1 MVPDELHSHLGQFCG
16 LAGAPGR
23 GESEPMEGHQ
33 GFLGASLHSKP
44 YIVLIGHTGDDHGIS
59 NRGKDDMSRDSPL
72 PGAPARP
79 QNWPRWECNSSG
91 TISTR
96 CDEPLDTRVYIGLE
110 STLGLLTLA
119 RTDKLSMFVV
129 HACLRECQK
138 APILALY
145 SISGDSGRNLPVV
158 LARQLGLSS

>member
-1 MVPDELHSHLGQFCG
+1 MIHD
-16 LAGAPGR
+16 LADKEAPRKSQWPFIGAD
-23 GESEPMEGHQ
+23 
-33 GFLGASLHSKP
+33 SL
-44 YIVLIGHTGDDHGIS
+44 
-59 NRGKDDMSRDSPL
+59 L
-72 PGAPARP
+72 PGPRVGP
-79 QNWPRWECNSSG
+79 QKRPRWECNSPGIISPA
-91 TISTR
+91 ISTR
-96 CDEPLDTRVYIGLE
+96 CDEPLDIRVQIGLE

-158 LARQLGLSS
+158 LARQLGLSSRRTALPLKHPEGHF

>member
-1 MVPDELHSHLGQFCG
+1 M
-16 LAGAPGR
+16 
-23 GESEPMEGHQ
+23 
-33 GFLGASLHSKP
+33 GASLHSKP
-44 YIVLIGHTGDDHGIS
+44 YIALIGHAGDNHGIS
-59 NRGKDDMSRDSPL
+59 NREKDDMSRDPPL

-79 QNWPRWECNSSG
+79 QDQLRWECDSPG

-110 STLGLLTLA
+110 STLGPLTLA
-119 RTDKLSMFVV
+119 RTDKLSLFVV
-129 HACLRECQK
+129 RACLRECQK

-158 LARQLGLSS
+158 LARQLGLSSRRTALPLKHPEGHF